1 MNHVLHDIAAT
12 TTGDVLLGVM
22 TVVFLVFYVA
32 WTLWAWSPKNRALMN
47 ESAYMPLDEGD
58 R

>member
-12 TTGDVLLGVM
+12 TTGDLLLGVM
-22 TVVFLVFYVA
+22 TLLFLGFFLA
-32 WTLWAWSPKNRALMN
+32 WTWWAWSPRNQKLMN
-47 ESAYMPLDEGD
+47 ESASMPLDEGD